1 MTGSFRTTDGAT
13 IASDDSGAAPGGAGP
28 DAGFDAVL
36 LAGGRASRVDGV
48 DKTAFTSGDA
58 TLLDRAVEA
67 SAGARTLVVV
77 GLREGRVP
85 PAGALLTREQPA
97 WSGPV
102 TALAAGLDVVPRPA
116 PWTLVLACD
125 LPRAPEAVRALLE
138 DGGRHDGAGAHG
150 ARERRDGVL
159 AVDSGGR
166 RQPLLGLYRTGAV
179 RARLEALRAEGPL
192 VGLSLRRLLD
202 GLDLLEVPVPDE
214 LSADVDTVADADR
227 LGVVRH
233 EPHPT
238 G

>member
-13 IASDDSGAAPGGAGP
+13 IASDVSGAARGGAGP

-125 LPRAPEAVRALLE
+125 LPRAPDAVRALLE
-138 DGGRHDGAGAHG
+138 DGDRRDGAG
-150 ARERRDGVL
+150 ERRDGRL

-166 RQPLLGLYRTGAV
+166 RQPLLGLYRTGALQD
-179 RARLEALRAEGPL
+179 RLEALRADGPL
-192 VGLSLRRLLD
+192 AGLSLRRLLD

-233 EPHPT
+233 EFHPT

>member
-1 MTGSFRTTDGAT
+1 MRRDTPLA
-13 IASDDSGAAPGGAGP
+13 
-28 DAGFDAVL
+28 FDAVL
-36 LAGGRASRVDGV
+36 LAGGRASRVEGV

-67 SAGARTLVVV
+67 SAGARALVVV

-85 PAGALLTREQPA
+85 PTGALLTRERPA

-138 DGGRHDGAGAHG
+138 DDGRHDGDGG
-150 ARERRDGVL
+150 RRDGLL

-166 RQPLLGLYRTGAV
+166 RQPLLGVYRTGSL

-214 LSADVDTVADADR
+214 LCADVDTVDDADR

-233 EPHPT
+233 ESHPT

>member
-1 MTGSFRTTDGAT
+1 VTGSFRTTDGAT

-102 TALAAGLDVVPRPA
+102 TALAAGLDVVARPA

-138 DGGRHDGAGAHG
+138 GPGLHDGAG
-150 ARERRDGVL
+150 ERRDGVL

>member
-1 MTGSFRTTDGAT
+1 MPDLDGR
-13 IASDDSGAAPGGAGP
+13 AAHDRGPARRAPAGAGSDAGS

-77 GLREGRVP
+77 GLREGRLP

-97 WSGPV
+97 RSGPV

-138 DGGRHDGAGAHG
+138 DGGRHDGAG
-150 ARERRDGVL
+150 ERRDGLL

-166 RQPLLGLYRTGAV
+166 RQPLLGFYRTGALQ
-179 RARLEALRAEGPL
+179 ARLDALRAEGPL

-202 GLDLLEVPVPDE
+202 GLDLLEVPVADE
-214 LSADVDTVADADR
+214 LSADVDTAGDADR

-233 EPHPT
+233 ESHPT